1 MNLQNNYFLRRVDEL
16 GRVVLPLEI
25 RRELDIKDAETIKI
39 SLYDK
44 KIIIEKIWFK
54 K

>member
-1 MNLQNNYFLRRVDEL
+1 MNLENNYFLRKIDEL

-39 SLYDK
+39 SLDDG
-44 KIIIEKIWFK
+44 KIIIEKI
-54 K
+54 

>member
-1 MNLQNNYFLRRVDEL
+1 MNLENNYFLRKIDEL

-39 SLYDK
+39 SLDDG
-44 KIIIEKIWFK
+44 KIIIEKLRI
-54 K
+54 